1 MRMSGRT
8 MHNDTD
14 ASSALGAKVR
24 SGDTEGVNGLSFCLR
39 EAARRGVDRRKHD
52 QAVWR
57 DATARTRQPHCS
69 SEGKGRSVRTATSR
83 CQIAPLNPVT
93 SIVRVRRFVMAH
105 ELRIDLIIKMSQAID
120 DMLLSWDGPR
130 PTLNEAIAAQIQS
143 LARAISATTDPG
155 PSLATVKKDLDSVV
169 ADILR
174 IRRDKRN

>member
-1 MRMSGRT
+1 
-8 MHNDTD
+8 
-14 ASSALGAKVR
+14 
-24 SGDTEGVNGLSFCLR
+24 
-39 EAARRGVDRRKHD
+39 
-52 QAVWR
+52 
-57 DATARTRQPHCS
+57 
-69 SEGKGRSVRTATSR
+69 
-83 CQIAPLNPVT
+83 
-93 SIVRVRRFVMAH
+93 MAH